1 MKRTE
6 PAKKATNPK
15 DAFGAKKVGRS
26 VVPISALAQL
36 SIAFLEGALKYGAHN
51 WTRSGARASV
61 YYDALDRHATRYWA
75 GEDYDVDLFA
85 KTGVK
90 VHHLAKVM
98 ACCAI
103 IIDAETRGVL
113 VDDRP
118 PAYFSVETLF
128 EVFNEAA
135 AALTDAYPDA
145 PPPVT
150 QEPLE

>member
-1 MKRTE
+1 MKSD
-6 PAKKATNPK
+6 KKATNPK
-15 DAFGAKKVGRS
+15 DAFGDKKVGRS
-26 VVPISALAQL
+26 VVPITALAQL
-36 SIAFLEGALKYGAHN
+36 SLAFLEGALKYGAHN
-51 WTRSGARASV
+51 WTKSGAKASV
-61 YYDALDRHATRYWA
+61 YYNALDRHAMRYWA
-75 GEDYDVDLFA
+75 GEDYDVELFQ

-118 PAYFSVETLF
+118 PAYDDIEALF
-128 EVFNEAA
+128 AVLNGDAEAMVA
-135 AALTDAYPDA
+135 SYPNA

-150 QEPLE
+150 EKPLE